1 MKNCIQVLRCF
12 TVVFML
18 TFIGK
23 PLSAQSSKDSS
34 LLAKFDF
41 AIALHGGA
49 TFKNHEKL
57 SQLIYGNNGTLG
69 TGIYYNSGFGF
80 HIRSKKLHEIIYA
93 HRTITKIKPVN
104 GGEVEVQDGSVSVSL
119 GYEFNPGSKFKVIPN
134 LGLVISATEI
144 IYIQN
149 SGYTQNA
156 STYLTRAGD
165 THRLI
170 SERYYAKAGLLAF
183 YTIEGPRLKTFF
195 PMDIGLN
202 LEFAQAVNQTEWK
215 RGIDT
220 EVDGPNIFDN
230 SFYAGLTVAW
240 WF

>member
-1 MKNCIQVLRCF
+1 
-12 TVVFML
+12 ML
-18 TFIGK
+18 IN
-23 PLSAQSSKDSS
+23 PLFAQSAKDSS

-49 TFKNHEKL
+49 TFKNHDNL
-57 SQLIYGNNGTLG
+57 SQLLYGNRGTLG

-80 HIRSKKLHEIIYA
+80 HIRAKKLHEIIYA
-93 HRTITKIKPVN
+93 HRTISRVKPVN
-104 GGEVEVQDGSVSVSL
+104 GGEVEVQDASVSVSL
-119 GYEFNPGSKFKVIPN
+119 GYQFNPGSKFKLIPN
-134 LGLVISATEI
+134 LGIVVSATEVL
-144 IYIQN
+144 YIQN

-156 STYLTRAGD
+156 STYLAAGGD

-170 SERYYAKAGLLAF
+170 SERYYAKAGLLTF
-183 YTIEGPRLKTFF
+183 YTIDGPRLSTFF

-202 LEFAQAVNQTEWK
+202 LEFAQAINQTEWK

-220 EVDGPNIFDN
+220 KVEGPDVFDN
-230 SFYAGLTVAW
+230 SFYAGLTAAW